1 MHVTVNISLPKKLS
15 AASCTD
21 PDLCRKNCQ
30 TERELFN
37 ISQFPALVLLGLKGK
52 KRM

>member
-1 MHVTVNISLPKKLS
+1 MYVTVNISLPKKLS
-15 AASCTD
+15 AASYTD

-30 TERELFN
+30 TERELFK
-37 ISQFPALVLLGLKGK
+37 ISAFSTLVPLGLKGK